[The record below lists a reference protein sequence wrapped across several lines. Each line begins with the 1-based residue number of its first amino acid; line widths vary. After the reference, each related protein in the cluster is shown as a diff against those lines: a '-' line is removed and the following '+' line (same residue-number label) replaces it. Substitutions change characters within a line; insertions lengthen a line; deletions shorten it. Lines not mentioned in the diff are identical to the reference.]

1 MAFQNEV
8 APPAIRGTLG
18 ALGIVAVNLGG
29 MVSAGVSLG
38 TWELAS
44 SAAYRVPLGLQ
55 ILWPFIIAIGV
66 AYTMESP
73 TTFLIRGD
81 DTGAELSLKKIRQG
95 YTKHE
100 IDSEMAN
107 LKAQQSLREAEK
119 EIPWTSLFKG
129 PNLRRTLLAAYI
141 GNVQV
146 LTGLFYSTS
155 YATIFLTQVGSS
167 NPFLLVFGLSIL
179 SFGGAIAGL
188 LVVDW
193 MGRRSLALTGALV
206 IFVIDLVIGVM
217 GCLDLSAPAIGKTLA
232 AFFLLFGFFFA
243 AGVSI
248 LDLQFPKSSLLLRFF
263 AG

>member
-1 MAFQNEV
+1 MHATDASTFILLATSVAFQNEIS
-8 APPAIRGTLG
+8 PPAIRGTLG

-29 MVSAGVSLG
+29 VVSAGVSFG
-38 TWELAS
+38 TWQLPS
-44 SAAYRVPLGLQ
+44 SAGYRVPVGLQ
-55 ILWPFIIAIGV
+55 ILWPFIIAVGV

-73 TTFLIRGD
+73 TSFLIHGD
-81 DTGAELSLKKIRQG
+81 DALAEQSLKKIRQG
-95 YTKHE
+95 YGEQE
-100 IDSEMAN
+100 IAAEMAS

-119 EIPWTSLFKG
+119 EISWTFLFKG

-167 NPFLLVFGLSIL
+167 DPFLLVFGLSLL

-193 MGRRSLALTGALV
+193 MGRRTLALTGAVV

-217 GCLDLSAPAIGKTLA
+217 GCLDLTAPAIGKTLA

-243 AGVSI
+243 AGVST
-248 LDLQFPKSSLLLRFF
+248 
-263 AG
+263 